1 MKNNYTKKLYCMLLS
16 IRLPAL
22 LEEVEG
28 FCQPQVI
35 QGGDSQVM
43 NSYLIPGLRSNMR
56 QVRSSYEA
64 CKQEVV
70 RHHLE
75 KARYRQEK
83 GLKGHKESRHEFNN
97 LVGLPKYGQ
106 IKVILH
112 STHFTKTISFLYGI
126 LSRLC

>member
-1 MKNNYTKKLYCMLLS
+1 MLIS

-56 QVRSSYEA
+56 S
-64 CKQEVV
+64 EVHMKHASKKWKDIIWK
-70 RHHLE
+70 RL
-75 KARYRQEK
+75 
-83 GLKGHKESRHEFNN
+83 
-97 LVGLPKYGQ
+97 
-106 IKVILH
+106 
-112 STHFTKTISFLYGI
+112 GI
-126 LSRLC
+126 GRRWV

>member
-1 MKNNYTKKLYCMLLS
+1 MLIS

-43 NSYLIPGLRSNMR
+43 NSYLIPGLRSNTR

-64 CKQEVV
+64 CKQELE

-75 KARYRQEK
+75 KARYRQETGFEREQGVK
-83 GLKGHKESRHEFNN
+83 AGVQQPCGTAKLLTDYS
-97 LVGLPKYGQ
+97 
-106 IKVILH
+106 
-112 STHFTKTISFLYGI
+112 S
-126 LSRLC
+126 

>member
-1 MKNNYTKKLYCMLLS
+1 MLIS

-43 NSYLIPGLRSNMR
+43 NSYLIPGLRSNTR

-64 CKQEVV
+64 CKQELE

-75 KARYRQEK
+75 KARYRQEM
-83 GLKGHKESRHEFNN
+83 GSKGHRESRQEFNN
-97 LVGLPKYGQ
+97 FVGLPNYGQ
-106 IKVILH
+106 TKVRDYI
-112 STHFTKTISFLYGI
+112 T
-126 LSRLC
+126 